1 MSQEIFICYRRKDV
15 GGYAGRLFDHLTK
28 EYGPDG
34 VLFDVEV
41 EGTAELLTDWVR
53 RVVPESALVLALIG
67 DEWIKD
73 RYGRRRLEEQD
84 DIVRLEI
91 ELALSNEVPIIPVLI
106 DGAAFPSAQELPE
119 SMQKIAD
126 FKGYEINNSFWE
138 AKLELLLQ
146 AITSVTKTHVPI
158 IRRGVSVWNSWRFDN
173 IDIKPK
179 LEMAQLAGMNLE
191 GINLADADLRGAD
204 LHNTCLVKA
213 NLSRANLS
221 TANLTQADLE
231 GADIKEGIL
240 ARADLTGTNL
250 RNVRLYKA
258 DLSNANLN
266 DADLTNALLEG
277 SLVFGVSVW
286 NTLLGDA
293 NQSNLRLG
301 SSNTGTEIT
310 VDSIQMAVVIH
321 LLLTSGGVREMIDT
335 VSSKT
340 VLILGRFTADR
351 RAILETVRD
360 ELRKRNFVPM
370 LFDFEKPQTRDL
382 TETISLLAHMSRFIV
397 ADITDARSI
406 PQELMSIVPNL
417 PSVPIVPLREISAQE
432 FSMFSN
438 LKDYPSVIE
447 PLVYGSVKE
456 LAASIDK
463 DMIAPVETRIKQNA
477 KRRRLY

>member
-1 MSQEIFICYRRKDV
+1 MPQEIFICYRRKDV

-34 VLFDVEV
+34 VLFDLEV
-41 EGTAELLTDWVR
+41 MGTAELLTDWVR
-53 RVVPESALVLALIG
+53 RVIPESAVLLALIG

-73 RYGRRRLEEQD
+73 RYQRRRLEEQD

-91 ELALSNEVPIIPVLI
+91 DLALSNEIPIIPVLI
-106 DGAAFPSAQELPE
+106 DGAAFPNAKELPE
-119 SMQKIAD
+119 PMQKLAD
-126 FKGYEINNSFWE
+126 FKGYEINNSFWG
-138 AKLELLLQ
+138 AKFERLLQ
-146 AITSVTKTHVPI
+146 AITSVTITHVPI

-179 LEMAQLAGMNLE
+179 LEMAHLSGMNLE
-191 GINLADADLRGAD
+191 NINLADADLRGAD
-204 LHNTCLVKA
+204 LHGARLVKA
-213 NLSRANLS
+213 NLSRTNLS
-221 TANLTQADLE
+221 TADLTLANLE

-240 ARADLTGTNL
+240 VRANLTGTNL
-250 RNVRLYKA
+250 RNARLYKA

-301 SSNTGTEIT
+301 SSNTGSEIT

-335 VSSKT
+335 FSSKT

-351 RAILETVRD
+351 RPILEIVRN
-360 ELRKRNFVPM
+360 ELRNRNFVPM
-370 LFDFEKPQTRDL
+370 FFDFEKPKKRDF

-417 PSVPIVPLREISAQE
+417 PSVPLVPLREISAQE
-432 FSMFSN
+432 FSMFSDF
-438 LKDYPSVIE
+438 KAYPSVLE
-447 PLVYGSVKE
+447 PLVYSNVEE
-456 LAASIDK
+456 LVASIDK
-463 DMIAPVETRIKQNA
+463 EMIAPVEARIKQEA
-477 KRRRLY
+477 KRHQLH